1 MGGTMFEPIV
11 SILAYLGSQ
20 KDYSY
25 IDRLGNAI
33 DEISIMEALR
43 DAVRSF
49 ITKCEE
55 PESKCPSIDFQELDK
70 SLNTLLEK
78 ISPKHQKQ
86 VIKLEVIK
94 LARELSLKAYAK
106 IKTFETSQAGG

>member
-1 MGGTMFEPIV
+1 MFEPIV

-49 ITKCEE
+49 ITICEK

-70 SLNTLLEK
+70 SLNTLLAV
-78 ISPKHQKQ
+78 ISSKPREQ
-86 VIKLEVIK
+86 VIKM
-94 LARELSLKAYAK
+94 ARELSLKAYAK